1 VISKYVSQK
10 FPWATNGFWVLSET
24 ERADSEDTEE
34 AYTWGT
40 GCWPGRSLC
49 LWVTIWMWHPTLQS

>member
-49 LWVTIWMWHPTLQS
+49 LWVTI